1 MTRRGGRS
9 VPRELRLNELLRQII
24 ASELEQLDDERL
36 ELVGIT
42 EVTTDRDLT
51 HATVY
56 VSTWDESLDEEVLE
70 ALEQHRYLL
79 QRAIGNQ
86 ARLRRTP
93 PLHFKPDEA
102 LRSANRIEELLR
114 DANASAA
121 NAETTDD
128 DSADG
133 RRADEQSASAQS
145 ANGEEE

>member
-56 VSTWDESLDEEVLE
+56 VSTWDESLDEEVLQ
-70 ALEQHRYLL
+70 ALEENRYLL

-114 DANASAA
+114 DASSTANDEAVGDQSGSDQIAS
-121 NAETTDD
+121 
-128 DSADG
+128 
-133 RRADEQSASAQS
+133 
-145 ANGEEE
+145 GEEE